1 MITNIVWILLC
12 IFFLGIVGCRKEEPA
27 NPAEPSPSPADVA
40 PSGPVMPALGASAP
54 VFRLPD
60 PEGRLVGLD
69 DFPDGRAYVVVFLS
83 NHCPYVKH
91 IRNGLA
97 NLVKEYQA
105 KGNVV
110 IGINSNDAQTVPE
123 DSPAQMAV
131 FAREAGF
138 TFPYLVDET
147 QETAKAYRAVCTPD
161 FFLFDRQKKLVYR
174 GQMDDSRPNSQQP
187 VTGADLRAALDALLK
202 GEPVAAVQKPSVGCS
217 IKWKPGNAPRP

>member
-1 MITNIVWILLC
+1 
-12 IFFLGIVGCRKEEPA
+12 
-27 NPAEPSPSPADVA
+27 
-40 PSGPVMPALGASAP
+40 MPALGASAP

-91 IRNGLA
+91 VRNELA
-97 NLVKEYQA
+97 KLVKEYQA
-105 KGNVV
+105 KGVVV
-110 IGINSNDAQTVPE
+110 IGINSNDVQAVPE

-131 FAREAGF
+131 FAKEAGF

-147 QETAKAYRAVCTPD
+147 QEPAKAYRAVCTPD

-174 GQMDDSRPNSQQP
+174 GQMDDSRPNSDQP
-187 VTGADLRAALDALLK
+187 VTGSDLRAALDAVLK
-202 GEPVAAVQKPSVGCS
+202 GEPVAAPQKPSVGCS
-217 IKWKPGNAPRP
+217 IKWKPGNAPGS